1 MESKKPEKGIKRIDP
16 KLIKKHKNMIMNQLL
31 LNFNKSSGLTPL
43 ELRAKMK
50 ELSKKL
56 DELNE

>member
-1 MESKKPEKGIKRIDP
+1 MKFTRIDP

>member
-1 MESKKPEKGIKRIDP
+1 MKFKRIYP

>member
-1 MESKKPEKGIKRIDP
+1 MQLIIKNMKFTRIDP

-56 DELNE
+56 DELDE

>member
-1 MESKKPEKGIKRIDP
+1 MRFTRIDP

-31 LNFNKSSGLTPL
+31 LIFNKSSGLTTL
-43 ELRAKMK
+43 EVRAKMK

-56 DELNE
+56 NELDE